1 MSGMTSRTAAAT
13 VAMGLL
19 LTGAFGGLVVGIPLV
34 ASSAA
39 RTSFVPLAILA
50 YGLASLAGAIG
61 VSRPTRWALPLVV
74 LTQGLAVGALLYTFA
89 AVAQEG
95 ALLAVAAIAGGALI
109 ATVIN
114 HVVPFAR

>member
-1 MSGMTSRTAAAT
+1 MSGMTSRSTAAT

-19 LTGAFGGLVVGIPLV
+19 LTGAFGGLVVGIPLM

-39 RTSFVPLAILA
+39 RTSLVPLAILA
-50 YGLASLAGAIG
+50 YGLCSLAGAIG

-74 LTQGLAVGALLYTFA
+74 LSQGLAAGGLLYTFA
-89 AVAQEG
+89 SIAQEG

-109 ATVIN
+109 ATVLDRM
-114 HVVPFAR
+114 VPFSR